1 MIDYKSAR
9 YVTTLA
15 ECQTIRAAAEQLYI
29 SSPALSMYIKNLESE
44 IECALFSRDKNCFVP
59 TEIGRR
65 YISCAQRILQIN
77 QEFEADLVRDIV
89 QEIHPDGVV
98 NFCHW
103 GCKQSSGGAMLLK
116 ERMQEIQMPFLILDG
131 DGIDRRNSHDGQIRT
146 RFEAFLE
153 VVRQRKMDSGA
164 ERRL

>member
-1 MIDYKSAR
+1 MSLDYR
-9 YVTTLA
+9 EPLDPG
-15 ECQTIRAAAEQLYI
+15 R
-29 SSPALSMYIKNLESE
+29 PLESLARKM
-44 IECALFSRDKNCFVP
+44 ICNLYTGSY
-59 TEIGRR
+59 GRK
-65 YISCAQRILQIN
+65 
-77 QEFEADLVRDIV
+77 ADLVRDIV